1 MSITFPDE
9 VLKQA
14 HLTNDEMNLEMA
26 VHLFEIEK
34 LTFWQAARMAGM
46 SHWDFQQLLGSR
58 QIPLHYGVEEFEK
71 DIQTLKASGLL

>member
-1 MSITFPDE
+1 MSVTFPDE
-9 VLKQA
+9 LLQQT
-14 HLTNDEMNLEMA
+14 HLTNEEMTVEMA

-46 SHWDFQQLLGSR
+46 NHWDFQQLLGSR

-71 DIQTLKASGLL
+71 DVQTLKAKGLL

>member
-1 MSITFPDE
+1 MSVTFSNE
-9 VLKQA
+9 ILQQT
-14 HLTNDEMNLEMA
+14 HMTNEELAVEMA

-46 SHWDFQQLLGSR
+46 NHWDFQQLLGSR

-71 DIQTLKASGLL
+71 DVQTLKAKGLL

>member
-1 MSITFPDE
+1 MTITFSED
-9 VLKQA
+9 VLQTTHMSPKE
-14 HLTNDEMNLEMA
+14 LSVEMA

-46 SHWDFQQLLGSR
+46 NHWDFQQLLGSR

-71 DIQTLKASGLL
+71 DVQTLKAKGLL